1 MNSWCR
7 NLELLIKSRTS
18 LIWIRTK
25 EEERL
30 EKLVN
35 FSCERLNI
43 KRFVCWDCVSGIK
56 GLINEEGK
64 FSNNP
69 LGVLNWLK
77 EQSSE
82 VSTVLLVKDFHKFY
96 DDPSI
101 NRTIKELSS
110 ALKKTSHNL
119 IISSHLFPSSE
130 ELDELMTIVNLPLP
144 DQKELKNLIKKI
156 AINTNSNLEEQDL
169 NELSIASSGLT
180 EIKVKQVTAKA
191 LAQRGKISKEDIK
204 DILEEKKQVIARSE
218 ILEFFE
224 AKSSQDD
231 IGGLNVLKVW
241 LNQRYRAFSKEA
253 RDYGLPIPK
262 GVLLVG
268 AQGTGKSLTAK
279 SISKSWSM
287 PLLRLDVGRLFSSL
301 VGSSEARTRETIL
314 RAEAMSPCILWIDEI
329 DKGFGGDARSDGGT
343 SQRVLASLLTWM
355 AEKESAVFVIAT
367 ANAIDKL
374 PAELL
379 RKGRFDEIFFLDL
392 PNSEERLSILDL
404 HLKKRRPS
412 YSFPLSTIIDR
423 TDGFSGAELEQAVIE
438 GMHISFS
445 ENRELMEKDLIKAV
459 SELVPLS
466 RTAKEQI
473 DLLKEWSSTGT
484 GSFCIVNKI

>member
-35 FSCERLNI
+35 LSCEKLNI
-43 KRFVCWDCVSGIK
+43 KRFVCWDCVGGLK

-77 EQSSE
+77 EQNSGAK
-82 VSTVLLVKDFHKFY
+82 TILMVKDFHKFY
-96 DDPSI
+96 DDPTI

-110 ALKKTSHNL
+110 LLKETNHNL
-119 IISSHLFPSSE
+119 IISSHIFPSSE
-130 ELDELMTIVNLPLP
+130 ELDELMTIINLPLP
-144 DQKELKNLIKKI
+144 DQNELKSLIKKI
-156 AINTNSNLEEQDL
+156 AINTNSNLEEKDL

-301 VGSSEARTRETIL
+301 VGSSEARTRETIS

-343 SQRVLASLLTWM
+343 RQRVLASLLTWM
-355 AEKESAVFVIAT
+355 AEKESTVFVIAT

-473 DLLKEWSSTGT
+473 DFLKEWSSTGRAR
-484 GSFCIVNKI
+484 SAS

>member
-1 MNSWCR
+1 MNSWCKD
-7 NLELLIKSRTS
+7 LELLIKSRTS

-30 EKLVN
+30 EKIIN
-35 FSCERLNI
+35 ISCERLNI
-43 KRFVCWDCVSGIK
+43 KRYVCWDCVSGIK
-56 GLINEEGK
+56 GLVNEEGK
-64 FSNNP
+64 FANNP

-77 EQSSE
+77 EQTPE
-82 VSTVLLVKDFHKFY
+82 IATILLVKDFHKFY

-101 NRTIKELSS
+101 SRTIKQLSS
-110 ALKKTSHNL
+110 SLKETNHNL
-119 IISSHLFPSSE
+119 IISSHIFPSSE

-144 DQKELKNLIKKI
+144 DQKELKNLIKNI
-156 AINTNSNLEEQDL
+156 AINTNSNLDEQVL

-224 AKSSQDD
+224 TKSSQDD

-253 RDYGLPIPK
+253 REYGLPIPK

-301 VGSSEARTRETIL
+301 VGSSEARTRETIS

-355 AEKESAVFVIAT
+355 AEKESSVFVIAT

-404 HLKKRRPS
+404 HLKKRRPN

-445 ENRELMEKDLIKAV
+445 ENRELLEKDLIKAV

-473 DLLKEWSSTGT
+473 DLLKDWSSTGRAR
-484 GSFCIVNKI
+484 SAS

>member
-18 LIWIRTK
+18 IIWIRTK

-35 FSCERLNI
+35 LSCERLNI
-43 KRFVCWDCVSGIK
+43 KRFVRWDCVSGIK

-77 EQSSE
+77 EKSSE
-82 VSTVLLVKDFHKFY
+82 VSTVLLLKDFHKFY

-110 ALKKTSHNL
+110 KLKKTSHNL

-169 NELSIASSGLT
+169 NALSIASSGLT
-180 EIKVKQVTAKA
+180 ETKVMQVTAKA

-241 LNQRYRAFSKEA
+241 LKQRYRAFSKEA

-301 VGSSEARTRETIL
+301 VGSSEARTRETIS

-392 PNSEERLSILDL
+392 PNSKERLSILDL

-473 DLLKEWSSTGT
+473 NFLKEWSSTGRAR
-484 GSFCIVNKI
+484 SAS

>member
-1 MNSWCR
+1 MNSWCK
-7 NLELLIKSRTS
+7 NFELLIKSRTP
-18 LIWIRTK
+18 LIWITTK

-30 EKLVN
+30 YKVIKNSCEKL
-35 FSCERLNI
+35 SI
-43 KRFVCWDCVSGIK
+43 KRFVLWDCVNGLK
-56 GLINEEGK
+56 GALNEEGK

-69 LGVLNWLK
+69 LGVLNWIK
-77 EQSSE
+77 DQSSE
-82 VSTVLLVKDFHKFY
+82 LSTLLLLKDFHKFY

-101 NRTIKELSS
+101 CRTIKELSYS
-110 ALKKTSHNL
+110 LKKTTNNLILSSHNL
-119 IISSHLFPSSE
+119 PSSE
-130 ELDELMTIVNLPLP
+130 ELDDLMTIINLPLP
-144 DQKELKNLIKKI
+144 DQSELINLIKKI
-156 AINTNSNLEEQDL
+156 ATNTDSNLNEDDL
-169 NELSIASSGLT
+169 IELASASSGLS
-180 EIKVKQVTAKA
+180 EVRVKQVAAKA
-191 LAQRGKISKEDIK
+191 LTKRGKISKEDIK

-224 AKSSQDD
+224 GNSNQND
-231 IGGLNVLKVW
+231 IGGLKVLKVW
-241 LNQRYRAFSKEA
+241 LKQRYQAFSKEA
-253 RDYGLPIPK
+253 REYGLPIPK

-268 AQGTGKSLTAK
+268 PQGTGKSLTAK
-279 SISKSWSM
+279 SISKTWSM

-392 PNSEERLSILDL
+392 PNSDERLSILDL

-412 YSFPLSTIIDR
+412 YNFPLSTIIDR
-423 TDGFSGAELEQAVIE
+423 TNGYSGAELEQAVIE
-438 GMHISFS
+438 GMHFSFS
-445 ENRELMEKDLIKAV
+445 EKRELMEKDLIKAV

-473 DLLKEWSSTGT
+473 DLLKEWSSTGRAR
-484 GSFCIVNKI
+484 SAS

>member
-1 MNSWCR
+1 MDSWSR
-7 NLELLIKSRTS
+7 NFELLINSRTP

-25 EEERL
+25 EEGRL
-30 EKLVN
+30 HKIIDQ
-35 FSCERLNI
+35 SCKKLNI
-43 KRFVCWDCVSGIK
+43 KRFVSWDCVNGIK
-56 GLINEEGK
+56 GVLNENGK

-69 LGVLNWLK
+69 LGVLNWIK
-77 EQSSE
+77 EQTSE
-82 VSTVLLVKDFHKFY
+82 LPTILLLRDFHKFY

-101 NRTIKELSS
+101 SRTIKELSS
-110 ALKKTSHNL
+110 SLRETNNNIVL
-119 IISSHLFPSSE
+119 SSHILPSSE
-130 ELDELMTIVNLPLP
+130 ELDDLITIINLPLP
-144 DQKELKNLIKKI
+144 DLSELTALIKKI
-156 AINTNSNLEEQDL
+156 AFNTDSDLSEQDL
-169 NELSIASSGLT
+169 NELAIASSGLS

-191 LAQRGKISKEDIK
+191 LTQRGKISKFDIK

-218 ILEFFE
+218 ILEFCE
-224 AKSSQDD
+224 SKSSQND
-231 IGGLNVLKVW
+231 IGGLKLLKAW
-241 LNQRYRAFSKEA
+241 LKQRHRAFSKEA
-253 RDYGLPIPK
+253 QEYGLPIPK

-268 AQGTGKSLTAK
+268 PQGTGKSLTAK
-279 SISKSWSM
+279 SISESWSM

-379 RKGRFDEIFFLDL
+379 RKGRFDEIFFLNL

-404 HLKKRRPS
+404 HLRKRRPS
-412 YSFPLSTIIDR
+412 YNFPLSTIIDR
-423 TDGFSGAELEQAVIE
+423 TDGYSGAELEQVVIE
-438 GMHISFS
+438 GMHFSFS

-473 DLLKEWSSTGT
+473 DLLKEWSSTGRARYA
-484 GSFCIVNKI
+484 S

>member
-1 MNSWCR
+1 MKSWSK
-7 NLELLIKSRTS
+7 NLELLIKSRST
-18 LIWIRTK
+18 LIWIKTK
-25 EEERL
+25 EEQRL
-30 EKLVN
+30 EKILY
-35 FSCERLNI
+35 SICEKLST
-43 KRFVCWDCVSGIK
+43 KRFVCWDIVGGISGV
-56 GLINEEGK
+56 INEEGK

-69 LGVLNWLK
+69 LGVLKWLK
-77 EQSSE
+77 EQNSSL
-82 VSTVLLVKDFHKFY
+82 STILLLKDFHKFY

-110 ALKKTSHNL
+110 LLKETNHNL
-119 IISSHLFPSSE
+119 IISSHLLPSSE
-130 ELDELMTIVNLPLP
+130 ELDELMTIINLPLP
-144 DQKELKNLIKKI
+144 DQKELKDLIKRI
-156 AINTNSNLEEQDL
+156 AANTNSNLNEQDL
-169 NELSIASSGLT
+169 DELAMASSGLT

-241 LNQRYRAFSKEA
+241 LNQRYRGFSKEA
-253 RDYGLPIPK
+253 REYGLPIPK

-301 VGSSEARTRETIL
+301 VGSSEARTRETIS

-355 AEKESAVFVIAT
+355 SEKESAVFVIAT

-392 PNSEERLSILDL
+392 PNSEERMSILDL
-404 HLKKRRPS
+404 HLKKRRPC
-412 YSFPLSTIIDR
+412 YNFPLSTIIDR
-423 TDGFSGAELEQAVIE
+423 TVGFSGAELEQAVIE

-473 DLLKEWSSTGT
+473 DLLKEWSSSGRARYA
-484 GSFCIVNKI
+484 S

>member
-18 LIWIRTK
+18 LIWIKTK

-30 EKLVN
+30 EKLIN
-35 FSCERLNI
+35 LSCERLNI

-82 VSTVLLVKDFHKFY
+82 VSTILLVKDFHKFY
-96 DDPSI
+96 EDPSI

-110 ALKKTSHNL
+110 TLKKTSHNL
-119 IISSHLFPSSE
+119 IISSHIFPSSE

-144 DQKELKNLIKKI
+144 DQKELKNLIKNI

-224 AKSSQDD
+224 AKSGQDD

-268 AQGTGKSLTAK
+268 PQGTGKSLTAK

-301 VGSSEARTRETIL
+301 VGSSEARTRETIS

-355 AEKESAVFVIAT
+355 SEKESTVFVIAT

-404 HLKKRRPS
+404 HLRKRRPS

-445 ENRELMEKDLIKAV
+445 EKRELMEKDLIKAV

-473 DLLKEWSSTGT
+473 DFLKEWSSKGRAR
-484 GSFCIVNKI
+484 SAS

>member
-1 MNSWCR
+1 MDSWSK
-7 NLELLIKSRTS
+7 NLELLVKSRTP

-25 EEERL
+25 EEKRL
-30 EKLVN
+30 HKIIN
-35 FSCERLNI
+35 QSCIRLNI
-43 KRFVCWDCVSGIK
+43 KRFVSWDCVNGIK
-56 GLINEEGK
+56 GTLNEKGK

-69 LGVLNWLK
+69 LGVLNWIK
-77 EQSSE
+77 EQTSE
-82 VSTVLLVKDFHKFY
+82 LPTLLWVKDFHKFY

-101 NRTIKELSS
+101 NRTLKELFFS
-110 ALKKTSHNL
+110 LRETSNNL
-119 IISSHLFPSSE
+119 ILSSHLLPSSD
-130 ELDELMTIVNLPLP
+130 ELDDLMTIVNLPLP
-144 DQKELKNLIKKI
+144 NLSELTNLIKNI
-156 AINTNSNLEEQDL
+156 ALNTDSELSERDL
-169 NELSIASSGLT
+169 NDLAIASSGLSET
-180 EIKVKQVTAKA
+180 KLTQVTAKA
-191 LAQRGKISKEDIK
+191 LTQRGKISKEDIK
-204 DILEEKKQVIARSE
+204 DIIEEKKQVIARSE

-224 AKSSQDD
+224 SNSTHNE
-231 IGGLNVLKVW
+231 IGGLKVLKVW
-241 LNQRYRAFSKEA
+241 LEQRYKAFSKEA

-268 AQGTGKSLTAK
+268 PQGTGKSLTAK
-279 SISKSWSM
+279 SISQSWSM

-301 VGSSEARTRETIL
+301 VGSSEARTRETIS

-438 GMHISFS
+438 GMHFSFG
-445 ENRELMEKDLIKAV
+445 EKRELMEKDLIKAV

-473 DLLKEWSSTGT
+473 DFLKKWSSTGRAR
-484 GSFCIVNKI
+484 SAS

>member
-1 MNSWCR
+1 M
-7 NLELLIKSRTS
+7 LLNQVHYISSQLKQG
-18 LIWIRTK
+18 
-25 EEERL
+25 RL
-30 EKLVN
+30 EKILHL
-35 FSCERLNI
+35 SSERLNI
-43 KRFVCWDCVSGIK
+43 KRYVSWDCVRGLQ

-77 EQSSE
+77 EQSST
-82 VSTVLLVKDFHKFY
+82 VSTILLVKDFHKFY

-101 NRTIKELSS
+101 NRTLKELSS
-110 ALKKTSHNL
+110 RLKETNHNL
-119 IISSHLFPSSE
+119 IVSSHLLPSSE
-130 ELDELMTIVNLPLP
+130 ELDELMAIITLPLP
-144 DQKELKNLIKKI
+144 NQKELKNLIKKI
-156 AINTNSNLEEQDL
+156 AINSNSNLDEQDL
-169 NELSIASSGLT
+169 DELSIASSGLT

-204 DILEEKKQVIARSE
+204 DILEEKKQVVARSE

-224 AKSSQDD
+224 TKSNQDD
-231 IGGLNVLKVW
+231 IGGLNILKFW

-287 PLLRLDVGRLFSSL
+287 PLLKLDVGRLFSSL
-301 VGSSEARTRETIL
+301 VGSSEARTRETIS

-355 AEKESAVFVIAT
+355 SEKESSVFVIAT

-392 PNSEERLSILDL
+392 PNLEERLSILDL

-412 YSFPLSTIIDR
+412 YNFPLSTIIDR
-423 TDGFSGAELEQAVIE
+423 TNGFSGAELEQAVIE
-438 GMHISFS
+438 AMHISFS
-445 ENRELMEKDLIKAV
+445 EDRELMEKDLIKAI

-473 DLLKEWSSTGT
+473 DLLKEWSSTGRARPA
-484 GSFCIVNKI
+484 S

>member
-1 MNSWCR
+1 MDSWSR
-7 NLELLIKSRTS
+7 NFELLIKARTP

-30 EKLVN
+30 YKILN
-35 FSCERLNI
+35 QSCQRLNI
-43 KRFVCWDCVSGIK
+43 KRFASWDCVNGIK
-56 GLINEEGK
+56 GVLNENGK

-69 LGVLNWLK
+69 LGVLNWIK
-77 EQSSE
+77 EQTSE
-82 VSTVLLVKDFHKFY
+82 FPTILLVKDFHKFY

-101 NRTIKELSS
+101 SRTIKELSS
-110 ALKKTSHNL
+110 SLRETNHNL
-119 IISSHLFPSSE
+119 ILSSHILPSSE
-130 ELDELMTIVNLPLP
+130 ELDDLITIINLPLP
-144 DQKELKNLIKKI
+144 DLSELTTLIKKI
-156 AINTNSNLEEQDL
+156 AINTDSELGEQEL
-169 NELSIASSGLT
+169 NELAIASSGLS
-180 EIKVKQVTAKA
+180 EIKLKQVTARA
-191 LAQRGKISKEDIK
+191 LTQRGKLSKDDIN

-218 ILEFFE
+218 VLEFFE
-224 AKSSQDD
+224 SNSSQNE
-231 IGGLNVLKVW
+231 IGGLKVLKVW
-241 LNQRYRAFSKEA
+241 LKQRYRAFSKEA

-268 AQGTGKSLTAK
+268 PQGTGKSLTAK
-279 SISKSWSM
+279 SISQSWSM

-301 VGSSEARTRETIL
+301 VGSSEARTRETIS

-412 YSFPLSTIIDR
+412 YDFPLSTIIDR
-423 TDGFSGAELEQAVIE
+423 TDGYSGAELEQAVIE

-445 ENRELMEKDLIKAV
+445 EKRELMEKDLIKAV
-459 SELVPLS
+459 SELIPLS

-473 DLLKEWSSTGT
+473 DLLKEWASTGRAR
-484 GSFCIVNKI
+484 SSS

>member
-1 MNSWCR
+1 MISWCN

-43 KRFVCWDCVSGIK
+43 KRFICWDCVSGIK
-56 GLINEEGK
+56 GLLNEEGK

-110 ALKKTSHNL
+110 TLKKTSHNL

-130 ELDELMTIVNLPLP
+130 ELDELMTILNLPLP

-156 AINTNSNLEEQDL
+156 AINTNSNLEEHDL
-169 NELSIASSGLT
+169 NELSLASSGLT

-204 DILEEKKQVIARSE
+204 DILEEKKKVIARSE

-224 AKSSQDD
+224 TKSSQDD

-301 VGSSEARTRETIL
+301 VGSSEARTRETIS

-412 YSFPLSTIIDR
+412 YKFPLSTIIDR

-473 DLLKEWSSTGT
+473 NFLKEWSSTGRAR
-484 GSFCIVNKI
+484 SAS

>member
-1 MNSWCR
+1 MNSWCK

-35 FSCERLNI
+35 FSCESLSI

-77 EQSSE
+77 AQSSE

-110 ALKKTSHNL
+110 ALKETSHNL

-130 ELDELMTIVNLPLP
+130 ELDELMTILNLPLP
-144 DQKELKNLIKKI
+144 DQKELKNLIKRI

-169 NELSIASSGLT
+169 NQLSIASSGLT

-262 GVLLVG
+262 GVLLLG

-301 VGSSEARTRETIL
+301 VGSSEARTRETIS
-314 RAEAMSPCILWIDEI
+314 RAEAMAPCILWIDEI

-404 HLKKRRPS
+404 HLKKRRPT

-473 DLLKEWSSTGT
+473 DLLKEWSSTGRAR
-484 GSFCIVNKI
+484 SAS

>member
-1 MNSWCR
+1 MNSWCE

-30 EKLVN
+30 EKIIN
-35 FSCERLNI
+35 FLCKKLII
-43 KRFVCWDCVSGIK
+43 KRNVSWDCVNGIK
-56 GLINEEGK
+56 GLVNEDGK

-69 LGVLNWLK
+69 LGVLNWL
-77 EQSSE
+77 QGQTSE
-82 VSTVLLVKDFHKFY
+82 IPTILLVKDFHKFY

-110 ALKKTSHNL
+110 SLKETNHNL

-130 ELDELMTIVNLPLP
+130 ELDELMTIVTLPLP
-144 DQKELKNLIKKI
+144 DQKELKTLIKKI
-156 AINTNSNLEEQDL
+156 ALNTNSNLGEQDL

-301 VGSSEARTRETIL
+301 VGSSEARTRETIS

-355 AEKESAVFVIAT
+355 AEKDSAVFVIAT

-404 HLKKRRPS
+404 HLKKRRPN

-423 TDGFSGAELEQAVIE
+423 TGGFSGAELEQAVIE

-473 DLLKEWSSTGT
+473 DLLKEWSSTGRAR
-484 GSFCIVNKI
+484 SAS

>member
-1 MNSWCR
+1 MNSWSK
-7 NLELLIKSRTS
+7 NLELLLKSRTS
-18 LIWIRTK
+18 LIWIKTK

-30 EKLVN
+30 EKILN
-35 FSCERLNI
+35 KLCERLNT
-43 KRFVCWDCVSGIK
+43 KRFVSWDCVKGIR
-56 GLINEEGK
+56 GVINEEGK

-69 LGVLNWLK
+69 LGVLKWLK
-77 EQSSE
+77 EQSSNL
-82 VSTVLLVKDFHKFY
+82 STILLLKDFHKFY
-96 DDPSI
+96 EDSSI

-110 ALKKTSHNL
+110 ALKETNHNL
-119 IISSHLFPSSE
+119 IISSHLLPSSE
-130 ELDELMTIVNLPLP
+130 ELDELMTILNLPLP
-144 DQKELKNLIKKI
+144 DQKELKDLIKRI
-156 AINTNSNLEEQDL
+156 DINTNSNLNEEDL
-169 NELSIASSGLT
+169 NELAMAYSGLT

-301 VGSSEARTRETIL
+301 VGSSEARTRETIS

-355 AEKESAVFVIAT
+355 SEKESAVFVIAT

-412 YSFPLSTIIDR
+412 YNFTLSTIIDR

-473 DLLKEWSSTGT
+473 DLLKEWSSSGRAR
-484 GSFCIVNKI
+484 SAS

>member
-1 MNSWCR
+1 MNSWCK

-18 LIWIRTK
+18 LIWVRTK

-30 EKLVN
+30 EKILN
-35 FSCERLNI
+35 FLCERSNI
-43 KRFVCWDCVSGIK
+43 KRYVCWDCVNGIK
-56 GLINEEGK
+56 GLINEESK

-69 LGVLNWLK
+69 IGILKWLK
-77 EQSSE
+77 EQSPKIP
-82 VSTVLLVKDFHKFY
+82 TILLVKDFHKFY

-101 NRTIKELSS
+101 IRTIKELSLV
-110 ALKKTSHNL
+110 LKKTCHSL

-130 ELDELMTIVNLPLP
+130 ELDELMAIVNLPLP
-144 DQKELKNLIKKI
+144 DQRELKNLIKQI

-231 IGGLNVLKVW
+231 IGGLDVLKVW

-301 VGSSEARTRETIL
+301 VGSSEARTRETIS
-314 RAEAMSPCILWIDEI
+314 RAEAMSPCICLLYTSSSPR
-329 DKGFGGDARSDGGT
+329 DKRQSRMP
-343 SQRVLASLLTWM
+343 S
-355 AEKESAVFVIAT
+355 SA
-367 ANAIDKL
+367 
-374 PAELL
+374 
-379 RKGRFDEIFFLDL
+379 
-392 PNSEERLSILDL
+392 
-404 HLKKRRPS
+404 
-412 YSFPLSTIIDR
+412 
-423 TDGFSGAELEQAVIE
+423 
-438 GMHISFS
+438 
-445 ENRELMEKDLIKAV
+445 
-459 SELVPLS
+459 
-466 RTAKEQI
+466 
-473 DLLKEWSSTGT
+473 
-484 GSFCIVNKI
+484 

>member
-30 EKLVN
+30 EKLIY
-35 FSCERLNI
+35 FSCEKLNI
-43 KRFVCWDCVSGIK
+43 KRFVRWDCVNGIK
-56 GLINEEGK
+56 GLINDNGK

-96 DDPSI
+96 DDPII
-101 NRTIKELSS
+101 NRTIKEIASV
-110 ALKKTSHNL
+110 LKETNHNL

-144 DQKELKNLIKKI
+144 DQKELKNLIEKI

-180 EIKVKQVTAKA
+180 ETKVKQVTAKA

-268 AQGTGKSLTAK
+268 TQGTGKSLTAK

-301 VGSSEARTRETIL
+301 VGSSEARTRETIS

-473 DLLKEWSSTGT
+473 DFLKEWSSTGRAR
-484 GSFCIVNKI
+484 SAS